1 VRRAGA
7 AVAALTLVAGLV
19 GCSDRGAGAAQGWPP
34 NTGAGPCQ
42 VTKQA
47 DVPARMRDGTVLKA
61 DVYRPATQAAVP
73 VVLMRTQYGKA
84 AAQIQPSRFRAPAW
98 FASHCYLV
106 VVQDIRGLGVS
117 GGTFYE
123 YANDA
128 DDGYDTVE
136 WAATLPGSNGKVGL
150 YGSSYV
156 GATQWLA
163 AIRTPPHLVT
173 IVPANTSSDYYQNWT
188 YEDGAFRLA
197 FIEPWM
203 MDTIA
208 LSAARQRGDLKTVD
222 GLTEAVRNAAR
233 WQHYRPY
240 VTFPPLRP
248 EDPSAA
254 PYFFDA
260 IRHPTYDEYWKRWS
274 IRGHYDQVTVPVLH
288 FEGWYDAFLAGGLEN
303 FTGMVA
309 RGGSAAARA
318 GQRIV
323 IGPWDHIGW
332 GRPDS
337 IQAPMLK
344 DIGPVGD
351 SPINELMLAWF
362 DHYLKGRP
370 SSVSGPTVD
379 YFMMGAN
386 QWRSTTA
393 WPVPGTRF
401 TRYYLGSGGH
411 ANTSAG
417 DGTLAPQGSPQGPE
431 ATGPTDTY
439 RYDPSDPV
447 PSVGGHSCCA
457 ATSGPQGPY
466 DQGPVE
472 QRPDVLV
479 YTTAP
484 LAEQTE
490 VTGPITVTLYAATS
504 APDTDFTAKL
514 VALRP
519 DGTALNLNNGIQ
531 NAQLRTSLERA
542 EPVIPGRVNEYTIH
556 VWPTSYL
563 FPAGARIR
571 LEISSSDFPQFAP
584 NPNSGHPFG
593 ADTAWQPA
601 DQTIYHDPGHPSS
614 VTLPIVPP
622 DDPAVRTS
630 ANFGDG

>member
-1 VRRAGA
+1 M
-7 AVAALTLVAGLV
+7 
-19 GCSDRGAGAAQGWPP
+19 GWPP
-34 NTGAGPCQ
+34 STGTGPCQ

-61 DVYRPATQAAVP
+61 DVYRPTAHEAVP
-73 VVLMRTQYGKA
+73 VILMRTQYGKA
-84 AAQIQPSRFRAPAW
+84 SADVQPSRYQTPAW

-106 VVQDIRGLGVS
+106 VVQDIRGQGAS

-136 WAATLPGSNGKVGL
+136 WAAALPGSNGKVGM
-150 YGSSYV
+150 YGTSYV

-173 IVPANTSSDYYQNWT
+173 IVPANTPSDYYQNWT

-208 LSAARQRGDLKTVD
+208 LSAARQRGDPKIVAE
-222 GLTEAVRNAAR
+222 LTEAARNAAS
-233 WQHYRPY
+233 WEHYRPY
-240 VTFPPLRP
+240 ATVPPLHP
-248 EDPSAA
+248 EDPSVA

-288 FEGWYDAFLAGGLEN
+288 FEGWYDAFLAGGMEN

-309 RGGSAAARA
+309 HGATAAARA

-337 IQAPMLK
+337 IEAPMLK
-344 DIGPVGD
+344 HIGSVAN

-362 DHYLKGRP
+362 DHYLKGQP
-370 SSVSGPTVD
+370 STVAGSGPTVD
-379 YFMMGAN
+379 YFEMGAN
-386 QWRSTTA
+386 RWRSTTA
-393 WPVPGTRF
+393 WPVPGTRL

-411 ANTSAG
+411 ANTSTG
-417 DGTLAPQGSPQGPE
+417 DGTLSPQALRAGG
-431 ATGPTDTY
+431 GPTDTY
-439 RYDPSDPV
+439 RYDPADPV

-457 ATSGPQGPY
+457 AIFGPQGPY

-479 YTTAP
+479 YTTTP
-484 LAEQTE
+484 LTEQTE

-504 APDTDFTAKL
+504 TPDTDFTAKL
-514 VALRP
+514 VAVGA
-519 DGTALNLNNGIQ
+519 DGTTLNLNNGIQ
-531 NAQLRTSLERA
+531 NARLRTSLERA
-542 EPVIPGRVNEYTIH
+542 EPVIPGQVVEYTIH

-563 FPAGARIR
+563 FPVGSRIR

-584 NPNSGHPFG
+584 NPNTGQPFG
-593 ADTAWQPA
+593 TDTTWQA
-601 DQTIYHDPGHPSS
+601 AGQTIYHDPAHPSS
-614 VTLPIVPP
+614 VLLPIVPP
-622 DDPAVRTS
+622 DDPAVHTS
-630 ANFGDG
+630 ATFPMDE